1 MLDNRQRNAIRK
13 AVERGGAKLVRRV
26 RFGLYRIESA
36 HEAGR
41 VYTVRVDAQGRYSCD
56 CPAGLAG
63 NPCWHAAAV
72 YVAKI
77 EHASKGRVTA
87 PAAN

>member
-1 MLDNRQRNAIRK
+1 MLDRRQANAIRK

-41 VYTVRVDAQGRYSCD
+41 VYTVRVDAHGHYSCD
-56 CPAGLAG
+56 CAAGASG
-63 NPCWHAAAV
+63 RPCWHAAAV

-77 EHASKGRVTA
+77 EHSSGGRVTA
-87 PAAN
+87 PAS

>member
-1 MLDNRQRNAIRK
+1 MLDRRQANAIRK

-26 RFGLYRIESA
+26 RFGLYLIESA

-56 CPAGLAG
+56 CAAGASG
-63 NPCWHAAAV
+63 RPCWHAAAV

-77 EHASKGRVTA
+77 EHSSGGRVTA
-87 PAAN
+87 PAS